1 MNYITYT
8 EKLSYLHEMIEKGQL
23 LSLKQV
29 SEKFECSE
37 RTIQR
42 MIHTL
47 REQGYQIIYS
57 KSDKKYFMKI

>member
-1 MNYITYT
+1 MDYISYT
-8 EKLSYLHEMIEKGQL
+8 EKLSYLLEMIEKGQL

-42 MIHTL
+42 MINIL